1 MTHKKVAIIGAG
13 IAGLASAYYLQK
25 NSPETQILIFESES
39 KTGGKLLTSPFAG
52 VSIDEGADSFLTRVP
67 WAVELCRDLGLE
79 SELVSPSARTASLW
93 IDGKL
98 QQIPSPN
105 VLGVPLEIESISEGL
120 LTPDALSHLDSNG
133 IPSLDLP
140 DGDASIGQ
148 VIQSCIGLEVLERLV
163 DPLIGGI
170 NAGRSDEMSCAVMAP
185 QLLEAAHHP
194 DGMLSRL
201 KDLAKNADPTAP
213 VFHTH
218 PEGMNRLVDALTK
231 SLENSFKMVSPV
243 LNISRLGNKWLVET
257 EKGPESVDGVVI
269 ATPASVTSNILE
281 KTLPGPAQV
290 FDSIE
295 FASVVLVTFGYSRTD
310 FEADSSQS
318 GFLVPRS
325 SQLFMTACSYSG
337 SKWAHLRHPELEIL
351 RVSTGR
357 IDDDRHLN
365 MTDDEVINELR
376 LDLNSTLGIES
387 APVDVRVTRWPNS
400 LPQFPVG
407 HADQMSALD
416 AELGHC
422 APGRFFAGAIRH
434 GVGIPACIRSCKEAS
449 QQLSEFLYG

>member
-422 APGRFFAGAIRH
+422 APGMFFAGAIRH
-434 GVGIPACIRSCKEAS
+434 GVGIPACIRSGKEAS

>member
-39 KTGGKLLTSPFAG
+39 KTGGKLLTSAFAG
-52 VSIDEGADSFLTRVP
+52 VSVDEGADSFLARVP

-105 VLGVPLEIESISEGL
+105 VLGVPLETESISEGL
-120 LTPDALSHLDSNG
+120 LTPDALSRLDSNG
-133 IPSLDLP
+133 VPSLDLP
-140 DGDASIGQ
+140 DSDASIGQ
-148 VIQSCIGLEVLERLV
+148 VIQSCVGLEVLERLV

-218 PEGMNRLVDALTK
+218 PEGINRLVDALTN
-231 SLENSFKMVSPV
+231 SLKNSFKMVRPV
-243 LNISRLGNKWLVET
+243 LNISRLNSKWLVET

-269 ATPASVTSNILE
+269 ATPASVSSNILE

-357 IDDDRHLN
+357 IDDNRHLN
-365 MTDDEVINELR
+365 MTDDEIVNELR

-407 HADQMSALD
+407 HADQMNALD
-416 AELGHC
+416 AELGHS
-422 APGRFFAGAIRH
+422 APGMFFAGAIRH
-434 GVGIPACIRSCKEAS
+434 GVGIPACIRSGKEAA